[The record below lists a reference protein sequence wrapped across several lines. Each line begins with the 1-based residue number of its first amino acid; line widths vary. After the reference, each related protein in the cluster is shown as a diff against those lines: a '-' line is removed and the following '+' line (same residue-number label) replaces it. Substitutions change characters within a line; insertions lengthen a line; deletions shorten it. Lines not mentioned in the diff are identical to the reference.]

1 MKEDNVLRDKSYA
14 FAIRIVNTCQYL
26 ADEKREHT
34 LSRQL
39 LRAGT
44 SIGANVEEAIGG
56 QSEKDFGAKLA
67 IAYKEAR
74 ETHYWVRLLRDT
86 GYLTAKQTESLL
98 TDIDELLRILG
109 SILKTLKSRN

>member
-1 MKEDNVLRDKSYA
+1 MKEDNVLQEKSYA
-14 FAIRIVNTCQYL
+14 FAIRVVKTCRYL
-26 ADEKREHT
+26 SDEKREHT

-44 SIGANVEEAIGG
+44 YIGANVEEAIGG

-74 ETHYWVRLLRDT
+74 ETQYWVRLLRDT
-86 GYLTAKQTESLL
+86 EYLTAKQAESLL
-98 TDIDELLRILG
+98 DDVNELLRILG